1 MTGRS
6 SHLAKTSQAPPLRDE
21 IPTNC
26 SPDAKVR
33 RKTGSSTSYRARI
46 HKDQRVVIIVFEHF
60 QTMESVQSKIQAAIP
75 RNQELLQ
82 VLADTDYAPPALE
95 QQTRYIADV
104 ENEIK
109 QLDSKIKE
117 LEEKRKKELKDHEK
131 YRDSVMKRFAY
142 KVSRKEAK
150 FNEKASKEEKEYFDV
165 LQEEH
170 KSKEIRKNSEINLTE
185 ARNAKQELE
194 KAASRHKKAQQDLDD
209 LYDSIFEGPTPGFP
223 EEDSKEQAAHDA
235 LNQYHD
241 MRVRVESESQVL
253 TLLGNAGSKM
263 KLSQAF
269 LQEARQYSQWDM
281 FGGGAMSDMMER
293 SALNKAEITCREAQ
307 MAVDQARRLSPEVHP
322 MPPVNIAQG
331 NLMSD
336 VFFDNIF
343 TDMAFHEKIKA
354 SQAEQVVAHRDLDS
368 QFINAKQRLESS
380 KQQLKQLA
388 NTLEISR
395 VALQQTRSEAFA
407 RV

>member
-1 MTGRS
+1 M
-6 SHLAKTSQAPPLRDE
+6 
-21 IPTNC
+21 
-26 SPDAKVR
+26 
-33 RKTGSSTSYRARI
+33 
-46 HKDQRVVIIVFEHF
+46 
-60 QTMESVQSKIQAAIP
+60 
-75 RNQELLQ
+75 
-82 VLADTDYAPPALE
+82 
-95 QQTRYIADV
+95 
-104 ENEIK
+104 
-109 QLDSKIKE
+109 
-117 LEEKRKKELKDHEK
+117 
-131 YRDSVMKRFAY
+131 
-142 KVSRKEAK
+142 
-150 FNEKASKEEKEYFDV
+150 

-170 KSKEIRKNSEINLTE
+170 KTKEIRKNSGQSLNE
-185 ARNAKQELE
+185 AQNTKKDLENA
-194 KAASRHKKAQQDLDD
+194 AARHKKAQQDLDD

-241 MRVRVESESQVL
+241 ARVRVESESQVL

-293 SALNKAEITCREAQ
+293 SALNKAEITCMEAK

-322 MPPVNIAQG
+322 MPQVNIAQG

-354 SQAEQVVAHRDLDS
+354 SPAEQEVAHRDLDA
-368 QFINAKQRLESS
+368 QFISAKQRLEYS
-380 KQQLKQLA
+380 KQQLKSLA
-388 NTLEISR
+388 DHLESSR
-395 VALQQTRSEAFA
+395 VALQQTRQEVFA